1 MAFNQPS
8 YLISEHLYKTRPAVN
23 NIIIL
28 LRQILMVMRIY
39 GIIVIIG
46 VIMTIIHRA
55 YGTRSDFIRD
65 DLPDVEKQRR

>member
-39 GIIVIIG
+39 GIIVITG